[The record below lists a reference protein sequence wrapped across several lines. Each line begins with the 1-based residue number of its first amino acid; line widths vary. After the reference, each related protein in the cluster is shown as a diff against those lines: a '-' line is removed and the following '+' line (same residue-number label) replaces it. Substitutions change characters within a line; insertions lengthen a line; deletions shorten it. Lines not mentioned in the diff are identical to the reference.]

1 MIGIGERLYKQNI
14 NWESYRALANWC
26 NSNNATIDDK
36 GTFYEV
42 VALPEQPQPTVQD
55 RYQALVVQYI
65 RERYTADDETALLRK
80 RLAGLDVNEFQE
92 YNDFCEQCKARAR
105 QELGL

>member
-26 NSNNATIDDK
+26 NSNNATIEDN

-42 VALPEQPQPTVQD
+42 VALPAQPQQTVQD
-55 RYQALVVQYI
+55 RYPQLVVQYI
-65 RERYTADDETALLRK
+65 RERYSADDETALLRK
-80 RLAGLDVNEFQE
+80 RLAGLDVNEFSE
-92 YNDFCEQCKARAR
+92 YNYYCEQCKTRAK
-105 QELGL
+105 QELGI